1 MEITMLYKKQT
12 MKSVDRAFED
22 LQASVKGHGFG
33 MLHYYDFRKTLADK
47 GFDLPNECLVLEVC
61 NPRQAAEVLAMD
73 MSVNM
78 ALPCRVSIFEEH
90 GKTYIGMVPPTDQL
104 SLVSED
110 VRIAEAAREVER
122 TMKAIIDS
130 AA

>member
-1 MEITMLYKKQT
+1 MLYKKQT

>member
-1 MEITMLYKKQT
+1 MLYKKQT
-12 MKSVDRAFED
+12 SKSIERAFED
-22 LQASVKGHGFG
+22 VQASVKGHGFG

-61 NPRQAAEVLAMD
+61 NPRQAAEVLGMD

-78 ALPCRVSIFEEH
+78 ALPCRISIYEDH

-104 SLVSED
+104 SLVSD
-110 VRIAEAAREVER
+110 DARIAEAARVVEH
-122 TMKAIIDS
+122 TMREIIDS